1 MQKLSRLQETVK
13 QWTSI
18 EQRSQDLLGLVEL
31 AIPESDS
38 SLEETLTEEVLA
50 LSAEL
55 EKEELELMFSEQYDT
70 RNALIT
76 IHAGAGGVDSQ
87 DWAQI
92 LLRMYL
98 RWAEQNSRK
107 ASILDMSQG
116 EEAGIKSAT
125 IEIQGH
131 LSYGYLRGEKGVH
144 RLVRLSPYD
153 AAHLRH
159 TSFAL
164 VEIMPEAETRAEVN
178 IRTED
183 LRIDTFK
190 ASGAGGQHVQKNST
204 AIRIT
209 HLPSRIVVSCQNER
223 SQFQNKETALKIL
236 EARLMQRQLEAHL
249 KKQAEIKGDH
259 IAPEWGNQIRNYILH
274 PYKLVKDN
282 RSNYETS
289 NVESILDGNL
299 NELLEAFLRTTIR
312 SDN

>member
-1 MQKLSRLQETVK
+1 MQKLSRLQETVGR
-13 QWTSI
+13 WNSI
-18 EQRSQDLLGLVEL
+18 EQRLQDLLSLIEL
-31 AIPESDS
+31 AIEEFDTSIEG
-38 SLEETLTEEVLA
+38 SLRKEVEI
-50 LSAEL
+50 LS
-55 EKEELELMFSEQYDT
+55 EELDREEFELMFSEQYDS
-70 RNALIT
+70 RNAIIT

-87 DWAQI
+87 DWAEM

-98 RWAEQNSRK
+98 RWAEKNAHKS
-107 ASILDMSQG
+107 SVLDISQG
-116 EEAGIKSAT
+116 EEAGIKSVT
-125 IEIQGH
+125 IEVRGH

-153 AAHLRH
+153 SAHLRH

-164 VEIMPEAETRAEVN
+164 VEIMPEAETKAEVN
-178 IRTED
+178 IRSDD

-209 HLPSRIVVSCQNER
+209 HLPSGIVVSCQNER
-223 SQFQNKETALKIL
+223 SQFQNKETAMKIL
-236 EARLMQRQLEAHL
+236 QARLMQLQLEKHMKERA
-249 KKQAEIKGDH
+249 QIKGDH

-289 NVESILDGNL
+289 NVDNILDGDL
-299 NELLEAFLRTTIR
+299 NELLEAYLRSTIQ
-312 SDN
+312 SDE

>member
-1 MQKLSRLQETVK
+1 MQKLSRLQETVT

-18 EQRSQDLLGLVEL
+18 EQRSQDFLGLIEL
-31 AIPESDS
+31 AMAESDS
-38 SLEETLTEEVLA
+38 SLAETLNKEIQA

-55 EKEELELMFSEQYDT
+55 EKKEFELMFSEQYDT

-87 DWAQI
+87 DWAQM

-98 RWAEQNSRK
+98 RWAEQNARK
-107 ASILDMSQG
+107 ASVLDISQG
-116 EEAGIKSAT
+116 EEAGIKSVT

-164 VEIMPEAETRAEVN
+164 VEVMPEAETKAEVN
-178 IRTED
+178 IRTEE
-183 LRIDTFK
+183 LKIDTFK

-209 HLPSRIVVSCQNER
+209 HLPTGIVVSCQNER
-223 SQFQNKETALKIL
+223 SQFQNKETAMKIL
-236 EARLMQRQLEAHL
+236 EGRLMQRQLEAHL
-249 KKQAEIKGDH
+249 KKQAAIKGEH
-259 IAPEWGNQIRNYILH
+259 VSPEWGNQIRNYILH

-299 NELLEAFLRTTIR
+299 NDLLEAYLRTTIR